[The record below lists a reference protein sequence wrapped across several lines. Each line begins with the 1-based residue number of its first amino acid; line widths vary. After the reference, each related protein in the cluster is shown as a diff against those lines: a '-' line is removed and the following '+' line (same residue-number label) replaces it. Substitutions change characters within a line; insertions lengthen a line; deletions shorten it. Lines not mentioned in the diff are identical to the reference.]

1 MKRYKATFCS
11 GGINLF
17 DRYENTTQLI
27 TMDYGI
33 DTETQERVIKR
44 FNEWIDYEKLNV
56 LQRVEVM
63 NLLQKKKELEYI
75 NKYK

>member
-1 MKRYKATFCS
+1 
-11 GGINLF
+11 
-17 DRYENTTQLI
+17 
-27 TMDYGI
+27 MDYGI